1 MDIKAEVYN
10 EVIAGH
16 AEEVKGLTAQA
27 MEEGFDAQ
35 QLLNDSLIAG
45 LVEVGHR
52 FETGELWVPEMIVS
66 ARASKQ

>member
-45 LVEVGHR
+45 LVEVGLD
-52 FETGELWVPEMIVS
+52 EVEGPLGDEVELFGKVPPE
-66 ARASKQ
+66 